1 MDNETIDTNVQ
12 TETRERKDFNSNAG
26 FFILAVILILLAIFT
41 IKRVDADVEFM
52 NTELEFWQETT
63 AEVLSAELKSY
74 YYDRTRTSHNI
85 EFAYDLRF
93 YTEEGEE
100 IIITRITQGS
110 GRHDLSDEEKI
121 PQYTVGEI
129 LPITYNPET
138 PWDSTNYYL
147 NTKDGVYKSIRE
159 DPSKIIAQVMFVVG
173 VLIIIADIV
182 FTVKKIIYNK
192 GIKGR

>member
-1 MDNETIDTNVQ
+1 MDNETIDTSVQ
-12 TETRERKDFNSNAG
+12 TETRERKDFNNNIG
-26 FFILAVILILLAIFT
+26 VVVLAIILILLAIFT
-41 IKRVDADVEFM
+41 IKRVDKDVEFM

-63 AEVLSAELKSY
+63 AEVLSAEMTDY
-74 YYDRTRTSHNI
+74 YYDSRETSHRI

-100 IIITRITQGS
+100 IIITRRTQGS
-110 GRHDLSDEEKI
+110 GRHNLSAEEKT
-121 PQYTVGEI
+121 PQYTIGEI

-147 NTKDGVYKSIRE
+147 KTKDGVYKSIRE

-173 VLIIIADIV
+173 VLIIIADVV
-182 FTVKKIIYNK
+182 FIVKKIIYNK
-192 GIKGR
+192 GL